1 MKLHRHAATPGD
13 EAHDLVAGHGR
24 AAPRQAHEDV
34 VEPLDVHAGA
44 VGRRPPR
51 AGGGGELLL
60 ALGVTAASLM
70 GLNVLYLVRRNLA
83 GNMKLG
89 SLRAAFAR
97 ASETVSGIQ
106 GAWVAEQKV
115 VVRDGKV
122 VEYRVTLK
130 VTFVL
135 GGDEPVTAKK
145 VGKRKK

>member
-1 MKLHRHAATPGD
+1 MS
-13 EAHDLVAGHGR
+13 VAKIIEITSASPSGF
-24 AAPRQAHEDV
+24 ED
-34 VEPLDVHAGA
+34 AIARGI
-44 VGRRPPR
+44 
-51 AGGGGELLL
+51 
-60 ALGVTAASLM
+60 
-70 GLNVLYLVRRNLA
+70 
-83 GNMKLG
+83 
-89 SLRAAFAR
+89 AR